1 MTFYLR
7 YLGPGF
13 DSRHLHQLINNM
25 KKLFENFRRF
35 INEEKPPSS
44 ALADIEDRFKRAS
57 PSWEEAGQAAK
68 KRKWGTVPKNV
79 DPIKGL
85 MDVEQSRLEDELR
98 MYIAAAGATSL
109 LALSFAAPAAAGG
122 AAAAAG
128 TSAGQVTIPT
138 WMGPNA
144 NFFFKALQPHPARL
158 HIIIKTANYIV
169 RTFGWSYTVVFSTIF
184 TAYTATFTAMAIDVW
199 LGQALYGKSYT
210 LELIGDVVEYMKNG
224 LGYGEST
231 MKVFSEKLQNGESPK
246 QIASFLKEVHK
257 MYEGL
262 QSA

>member
-1 MTFYLR
+1 M
-7 YLGPGF
+7 
-13 DSRHLHQLINNM
+13 Q
-25 KKLFENFRRF
+25 KLFENWRGFRKS
-35 INEEKPPSS
+35 ILNEQRPSS
-44 ALADIEDRFKRAS
+44 EDLADIEDRFKRPYS
-57 PSWEEAGQAAK
+57 SIEAARKADRERE
-68 KRKWGTVPKNV
+68 RKWGTVPTDV

-85 MDVEQSRLEDELR
+85 MGVEQSRLEDELR
-98 MYIAAAGATSL
+98 MYIAAAGVTSL
-109 LALSFAAPAAAGG
+109 LALSFAAPGAVGG
-122 AAAAAG
+122 AVAAAG

-184 TAYTATFTAMAIDVW
+184 SAYTVTFTAMAIDVW

-210 LELIGDVVEYMKNG
+210 LDLIGNVVEYMKNG

-231 MKVFSEKLQNGESPK
+231 MKVFNEKLQNGESPE
-246 QIASFLKEVHK
+246 QIASFLEEAHK

-262 QSA
+262 QSV